1 MRRMIRA
8 IIMLKWPS
16 DLLFTADKGTHGHG
30 PSTIPV
36 GIPAPSSASPHAAGV
51 RSMAHQTSSSLNSS
65 DAEVA
70 ELAGCSIE
78 NSTELKRRA
87 LSLEQQTVAT
97 RTTEEADSRDS
108 SEDMPSAEE
117 EADGQ
122 GNERDTLSPTPL
134 MGSNKLGMAI
144 GWSSAF
150 ETQAVDTVDGTAIE
164 QTDQVGPLPSPQE
177 PLSPM
182 TPTKIQNVPSFGTL
196 LKDYTVQGPNR
207 FEAPVYAD
215 GAVPTQPQQIPP
227 AKKQPEVQSEPMTA
241 AFAGFEVLPRSGS
254 VHSAHGDER
263 AAELMSLVTE
273 IATEKGLDNQ
283 NYQCRG
289 CGRNIGMIYGE
300 FKVCT
305 YDACYYCFE
314 CHENDEHVIPGR
326 VIHNW
331 DLRKH
336 QVSKHCKLF
345 LLHIEEEPLF
355 NIDETN
361 PTLYNVIKEL
371 HEVKV
376 LRSQL
381 QHLKGFLFTCKDPIA
396 EDVRRRIWPR
406 EYLWDDIHQY
416 SLLDLIQVQS
426 GQLAHHLKKIIAHCT
441 KHVYKCK
448 LCCQKGFFCEICNN
462 PKIIYPFEVKTTTQ
476 CGKCKAL
483 YHKACIAERKCP
495 KCIRKRKLQSART
508 ITAPVLEFDSP
519 W

>member
-1 MRRMIRA
+1 
-8 IIMLKWPS
+8 
-16 DLLFTADKGTHGHG
+16 
-30 PSTIPV
+30 
-36 GIPAPSSASPHAAGV
+36 
-51 RSMAHQTSSSLNSS
+51 
-65 DAEVA
+65 
-70 ELAGCSIE
+70 
-78 NSTELKRRA
+78 
-87 LSLEQQTVAT
+87 
-97 RTTEEADSRDS
+97 
-108 SEDMPSAEE
+108 
-117 EADGQ
+117 
-122 GNERDTLSPTPL
+122 
-134 MGSNKLGMAI
+134 MGSNKLGMAS

-150 ETQAVDTVDGTAIE
+150 ETQAAVETDGGNANE
-164 QTDQVGPLPSPQE
+164 ADHVGPLPCPREQ
-177 PLSPM
+177 LSQV
-182 TPTKIQNVPSFGTL
+182 THAKLQNVPSFGTL
-196 LKDYTVQGPNR
+196 LKDYTVQGRNR
-207 FEAPVYAD
+207 FEAPIYAE
-215 GAVPTQPQQIPP
+215 GAVPLPPAAQQIPP
-227 AKKQPEVQSEPMTA
+227 IMEQHEIQPEVLTDTL
-241 AFAGFEVLPRSGS
+241 AGFEVLPKRGS
-254 VHSAHGDER
+254 VSSAHGDER
-263 AAELMSLVTE
+263 AAELMSIVTE

-283 NYQCRG
+283 NYQCKG

-305 YDACYYCFE
+305 FDACYYCFE
-314 CHENDEHVIPGR
+314 CHENEEHVIPGR

-336 QVSKHCKLF
+336 QVSKQCKLF

-476 CGKCKAL
+476 CGKCKAV

-495 KCIRKRKLQSART
+495 KCIRKRKQQSART
-508 ITAPVLEFDSP
+508 KTASVLEFDSP